1 MRTLLPLFW
10 TSLATLSMGCS
21 MSRFA
26 YTECDTNQQCRDAF
40 GWGHVCNNQS
50 LCAQVK
56 PEPRCETYPTDLL
69 QRQGEFPDAVILG
82 IQFDD
87 SAFRAEMQA
96 AELAILQA
104 MANDGLGGTPYG
116 LVQCTNEENSVYDGL
131 TQDEANLSVSEFLA
145 DEVGVVGI
153 IGPATS
159 SRVNPAFLAVEK
171 YGTLMISP
179 SATSPALTPLDGL
192 SSSYDSPGLLWRT
205 VPPDDLQ
212 GSVLAEYLIEQD
224 IQTVAIIYE
233 EGEYGGPL
241 SSVFMEEFSGGGR
254 QVMPLA
260 YQPSSS
266 QSLRSAFDR
275 VQAQDA
281 VVFVSG
287 TKTDTISFLE
297 EVVDGTFGE
306 KPIFLADGGQDV
318 EIFEAVSGI
327 EERLG
332 QIAGSAPTR
341 ERTDGYE
348 SFAAEYTSKYGES
361 PDQTPYT
368 ARSYD
373 AAWLLIMGT
382 AWSQH
387 QESLDGAINGLGA
400 ARGLR
405 MISDPNGPEIRTG
418 PSDWNLLQA
427 QFEQG
432 NRVNVQGASGPLDFD
447 PETGETTSAIDIW
460 AIVANGN
467 GDLSVS
473 TVKTYD
479 P

>member
-1 MRTLLPLFW
+1 
-10 TSLATLSMGCS
+10 
-21 MSRFA
+21 
-26 YTECDTNQQCRDAF
+26 
-40 GWGHVCNNQS
+40 
-50 LCAQVK
+50 
-56 PEPRCETYPTDLL
+56 
-69 QRQGEFPDAVILG
+69 
-82 IQFDD
+82 
-87 SAFRAEMQA
+87 
-96 AELAILQA
+96 
-104 MANDGLGGTPYG
+104 
-116 LVQCTNEENSVYDGL
+116 
-131 TQDEANLSVSEFLA
+131 
-145 DEVGVVGI
+145 
-153 IGPATS
+153 
-159 SRVNPAFLAVEK
+159 
-171 YGTLMISP
+171 
-179 SATSPALTPLDGL
+179 
-192 SSSYDSPGLLWRT
+192 
-205 VPPDDLQ
+205 
-212 GSVLAEYLIEQD
+212 
-224 IQTVAIIYE
+224 
-233 EGEYGGPL
+233 
-241 SSVFMEEFSGGGR
+241 
-254 QVMPLA
+254 
-260 YQPSSS
+260 
-266 QSLRSAFDR
+266 
-275 VQAQDA
+275 
-281 VVFVSG
+281 
-287 TKTDTISFLE
+287 LE